1 MPFDLRAAALVRQT
15 DPCFGA
21 ETNKICLKEFVKT
34 KSASM
39 LAARQLA
46 LSSFTE
52 AGVGARG
59 QSSIEILKLL
69 VEFLVHTT
77 AGGF

>member
-1 MPFDLRAAALVRQT
+1 M
-15 DPCFGA
+15 
-21 ETNKICLKEFVKT
+21 KT
-34 KSASM
+34 KSASV

-59 QSSIEILKLL
+59 QSAIEILELV

-77 AGGF
+77 AGSL